1 MILFYTTIQ
10 IVQFGIFV
18 RPNKYRK
25 MKIAILGTGSVGSII
40 GSKLISLGH
49 NVMMGS
55 RTSTNEKAQAFVEK
69 NGYKLA
75 SNGTFSDA
83 AAYGEILFNC
93 VKGEVC
99 LQALQMTGTAMNGK
113 ILIDL
118 ANPLDFSQGM
128 PPGLI
133 PAYSNFN
140 SLGEEIQKQFPEVY
154 VVKTFN
160 TMWCGLMVDPQQLN
174 HGDHVNYISGNHQPS
189 KDRVKELLCT
199 FGWPESSL
207 IDLGDISNARAT
219 EAVLPIWLRLYGVG
233 KSAVFNFKIVR

>member
-1 MILFYTTIQ
+1 
-10 IVQFGIFV
+10 
-18 RPNKYRK
+18 
-25 MKIAILGTGSVGSII
+25 MKIGILGTGNVGNTIAA
-40 GSKLISLGH
+40 KLLSLGH
-49 NVMMGS
+49 PVMMGS
-55 RTSTNEKAQAFVEK
+55 RSERSEKALAFAETHPQAS
-69 NGYKLA
+69 A
-75 SNGTFSDA
+75 GTFETA
-83 AAYGEILFNC
+83 AAFGEILFNC

-189 KDRVKELLCT
+189 KDRVKALLLT
-199 FGWPESSL
+199 FGWPEGSL

-233 KSAVFNFKIVR
+233 KSAVFNFKVVR